1 MKYGYNDQNLDTII
15 KKYKKT
21 DDKIIITFLDGHKET
36 ANIDEEEHILNKMLE
51 QATKKNNNSDLE
63 EMIKNQK
70 MFLKFTIHNIFLEL
84 TSLSIPYITDADI
97 ASKISLF
104 LTGVF
109 SVFLVEEAAF
119 FKLSRNK
126 ISELKKYAIY
136 LEKKKEIDE
145 YMSSDIETF
154 NINKLDNY
162 SLEDLRLIKKELES
176 NELKPSSRKCLL
188 EKVKK

>member
-1 MKYGYNDQNLDTII
+1 MKYCYNDQNLNIII
-15 KKYKKT
+15 KKYKKY

-51 QATKKNNNSDLE
+51 QAIKKNNNSDLE

-70 MFLKFTIHNIFLEL
+70 MFLNFTIHNIFLEL
-84 TSLSIPYITDADI
+84 ASLSIPYITDADI

-136 LEKKKEIDE
+136 LEKKEEIDE
-145 YMSSDIETF
+145 YMSNGIETF

-162 SLEDLRLIKKELES
+162 SLEDLRLIKKELEG
-176 NELKPSSRKCLL
+176 NELKSSSRKVLVK
-188 EKVKK
+188 KVKK

>member
-1 MKYGYNDQNLDTII
+1 MKYCYNDQNLNIII
-15 KKYKKT
+15 KKYKKY

-51 QATKKNNNSDLE
+51 QAIKKNNNSDLE

-70 MFLKFTIHNIFLEL
+70 MFLNFTIHNIFLEL
-84 TSLSIPYITDADI
+84 ASLSIPYITDADI

-109 SVFLVEEAAF
+109 SVFLVEEVAF

-136 LEKKKEIDE
+136 LEKKEEIDE
-145 YMSSDIETF
+145 YMSNGIETF

-162 SLEDLRLIKKELES
+162 SLEDLRLIKKELEG
-176 NELKPSSRKCLL
+176 NELKSSSRKVLVK
-188 EKVKK
+188 KVKK

>member
-21 DDKIIITFLDGHKET
+21 DDKIIVTFLDGHKET
-36 ANIDEEEHILNKMLE
+36 TNIDEEEQILNRMLK

-63 EMIKNQK
+63 EMTKNKK
-70 MFLKFTIHNIFLEL
+70 MFLNFTIHNMFLEL
-84 TSLSIPYITDADI
+84 ASLSIPYITDADI

-126 ISELKKYAIY
+126 INELKKYAIY
-136 LEKKKEIDE
+136 LEKKEEIDE
-145 YMSSDIETF
+145 YMSNGIETF

-162 SLEDLRLIKKELES
+162 SLEDLKLIKKELED
-176 NELKPSSRKCLL
+176 NELKSSSRKVL
-188 EKVKK
+188 VKKAKK